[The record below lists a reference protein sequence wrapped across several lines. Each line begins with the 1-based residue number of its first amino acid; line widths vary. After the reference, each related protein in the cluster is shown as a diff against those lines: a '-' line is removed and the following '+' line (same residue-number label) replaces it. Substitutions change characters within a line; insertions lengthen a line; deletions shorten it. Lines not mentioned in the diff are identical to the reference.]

1 MITTYGVFLVNEKNE
16 LLITHPTGM
25 SKNSWSIPKGRSE
38 DNESVIETIQRELY
52 EETNLK
58 IDFTDDYIVLPISVY
73 KSNRKR
79 LCSILYKV
87 NSEDYN
93 DVELKCDSMVE
104 DLNIPENDII
114 KWLDFDKCYDLLFDS
129 QVKLLKY
136 IKEEKLI

>member
-1 MITTYGVFLVNEKNE
+1 MITTYGIFLINEKNE

-25 SKNSWSIPKGRSE
+25 SKHSWSIPKGRAE
-38 DNESVIETIQRELY
+38 DNELFIETIQRELY

-79 LCSILYKV
+79 LYSILYRV
-87 NSEDYN
+87 NSEDHK
-93 DVELKCDSMVE
+93 DVELKCDSIVE
-104 DLNIPENDII
+104 ELNIPENDII
-114 KWLDFDKCYDLLFDS
+114 KWLDFDKCYDLIFDS

-136 IKEEKLI
+136 IKEENLL

>member
-16 LLITHPTGM
+16 LLITHPTVM
-25 SKNSWSIPKGRSE
+25 SKNSWSIPKGRAE
-38 DNESVIETIQRELY
+38 DNELFIETIQRELY

-58 IDFTDDYIVLPISVY
+58 IDFINDYIVLPISVY

-79 LCSILYKV
+79 LYSILYRV
-87 NSEDYN
+87 NSGDYK
-93 DVELKCDSMVE
+93 DVELRCDSIVE

-114 KWLDFDKCYDLLFDS
+114 KWLDFNKCYDLLFDS
-129 QVKLLKY
+129 QVKILKY